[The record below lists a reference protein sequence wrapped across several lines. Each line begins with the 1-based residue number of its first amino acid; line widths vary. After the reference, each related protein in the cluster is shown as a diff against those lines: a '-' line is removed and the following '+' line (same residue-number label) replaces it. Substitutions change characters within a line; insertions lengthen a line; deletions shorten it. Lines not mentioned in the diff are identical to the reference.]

1 MGEFMDDDTIIRR
14 VRDEHERLR
23 EITDALNTALKQD
36 GGTDARS
43 WLANVCKS
51 FEHFRAHLIHRIALE
66 EIGGF
71 LDYVVEKRPDLVKQ
85 VEHLKQGHA
94 RMIEM
99 AGTTLG
105 HLKELSSS
113 DTDPRGQARTHVKI
127 MLSEV
132 DYHEEVENLLM
143 VTVFNDD
150 IGVGD

>member
-1 MGEFMDDDTIIRR
+1 MEDDAIIRR

-23 EITDALNTALKQD
+23 EITQALNASLDQPKGED
-36 GGTDARS
+36 LRP
-43 WLANVCKS
+43 WLADVCKS

-85 VEHLKQGHA
+85 VNHLKEGHA
-94 RMIEM
+94 KMIEM

-105 HLKELSSS
+105 HLKELSPA
-113 DTDPRGQARTHVKI
+113 DLNPRGQARTYVKI

-132 DYHEEVENLLM
+132 DYHEEVENLL
-143 VTVFNDD
+143 VASVFNDD
-150 IGVGD
+150 IGGSD

>member
-1 MGEFMDDDTIIRR
+1 MDDDTIIRR

-23 EITDALNTALKQD
+23 EITGALHSALKQE
-36 GGTDARS
+36 GGDDLRP
-43 WLANVCKS
+43 WLATVCKS

-71 LDYVVEKRPDLVKQ
+71 LDYVVDKRPDLVKQ
-85 VEHLKQGHA
+85 VDHLKKGHA
-94 RMIEM
+94 KMIEM

-105 HLKELSSS
+105 HLKELSTT
-113 DTDPRGQARTHVKI
+113 DADPRGQARTYVKI

-132 DYHEEVENLLM
+132 DYHEEVENLL
-143 VTVFNDD
+143 VASVFNDE

>member
-1 MGEFMDDDTIIRR
+1 MQDDAIIRR

-23 EITDALNTALKQD
+23 EITDALNNALKQ
-36 GGTDARS
+36 GGGDVRA
-43 WLANVCKS
+43 WLGNVCKS

-85 VEHLKQGHA
+85 VEHLKEGHA
-94 RMIEM
+94 KMIEM
-99 AGTTLG
+99 AGATLA
-105 HLKELSSS
+105 HLKELSTS
-113 DTDPRGQARTHVKI
+113 DADPRGLACTHVKI

-132 DYHEEVENLLM
+132 DYHEEVENLL
-143 VTVFNDD
+143 VVSVFNDD